1 MKTYYLLSKT
11 NKSDII
17 KKVDAESISIAV
29 DIFSAF
35 KRLSK
40 EDLLK
45 IFLVTDKV

>member
-11 NKSDII
+11 NDII
-17 KKVDAESISIAV
+17 KKVDAESISKAI
-29 DIFSAF
+29 DIFSIL